1 MNNLKVKFMIALLSA
16 YRANLLTFQNIKQNI
31 IAGLIVGIVALPLS
45 MAFAI
50 ASGVHP
56 TSGIYTAIVAGLIV
70 SIFGG
75 TQVQV
80 SGPTGAFV
88 VILAN
93 ICAQHGFIG
102 MTCATFLAGVLLI
115 LMSFFKLGSIIKYM
129 PYPVIVGF
137 TTGIGLL
144 IFVSQW
150 PAFLGLPID
159 LPANAHFFH
168 KIKIIISSLT
178 KFDMMTTF
186 FAYLSLMIYFL
197 SQKFVPKIP
206 APLASLMITTIALFA
221 SGINSVATIGS
232 VFGSIPQQLPTFFI
246 PDISSVNWFALTTPA
261 CTIALLCAIESLLSA
276 TVADAITN
284 NRHNSNQELFGQG
297 LANVITPFFGGF
309 ASTGAIARTIVNIRS
324 GGNCPIAAITH
335 SLFLMLIIYFC
346 APLALHIPLCALAGI
361 LLIIA
366 YNMSDLDQFMQ
377 IAYHAPWY
385 DVIVLL
391 FTCFLTIMVDL
402 VFAVTFG
409 ALLSI
414 LFFTLRMYQTS
425 EIQQKTFIF
434 ATLWKE
440 SITQVSKTCENNI
453 IHFKIKGPF
462 FFGAADKLEQA
473 FAVIDNDPACIV
485 FNFAQVPFIDMTG
498 LTIFHKIVQQFY
510 KRGVKVYIESAN
522 ERIIKKIK
530 KMNIDQFIQ
539 NS

>member
-1 MNNLKVKFMIALLSA
+1 MIALLSA
-16 YRANLLTFQNIKQNI
+16 YKSHLLTIKNIKQNI
-31 IAGLIVGIVALPLS
+31 IAGLIVGVIALPLS

-56 TSGIYTAIVAGLIV
+56 ASGIYTAIVAGLIV
-70 SIFGG
+70 GIFGG
-75 TQVQV
+75 TQVQI

-88 VILAN
+88 IILAN
-93 ICAQHGFIG
+93 ISSQHGFTG
-102 MTCATFLAGVLLI
+102 LACATFLAGILLI
-115 LMSFFKLGSIIKYM
+115 LMSLFKLGSIIKYM

-159 LPANAHFFH
+159 LPTNAHFFH
-168 KIKIIISSLT
+168 KIKMIFGSLT
-178 KFDMMTTF
+178 KLDLTTTF
-186 FAYLSLMIYFL
+186 FAYLSLLVYFL
-197 SQKFVPKIP
+197 SQKCTPWIP
-206 APLASLMITTIALFA
+206 APLTSLLITTVALFF
-221 SGINSVATIGS
+221 SGNSSVATIGS
-232 VFGSIPQQLPTFFI
+232 VFGSIPQKLPIFFI
-246 PDISSVNWFALTTPA
+246 PDISSVNWFALATPA

-284 NRHNSNQELFGQG
+284 TKHNSNQELFGQG
-297 LANVITPFFGGF
+297 LANIITPFFGGF
-309 ASTGAIARTIVNIRS
+309 ASTGAIARTATNIRS
-324 GGNCPIAAITH
+324 GGNCPVAAITH
-335 SLFLMLIIYFC
+335 SLLLILIVYFC
-346 APLALHIPLCALAGI
+346 APLAAHIPLCALATI

-425 EIQQKTFIF
+425 ELQQKPFIF

-440 SITQVSKTCENNI
+440 SITHVSKTCENNI

-473 FAVIDNDPACIV
+473 FAITDNDPACII

-510 KRGVKVYIESAN
+510 RRGVKIYIESAN
-522 ERIIKKIK
+522 DRIMKKIK

>member
-1 MNNLKVKFMIALLSA
+1 MIALLSA
-16 YRANLLTFQNIKQNI
+16 YKSHLLTPKNIQKNI
-31 IAGLIVGIVALPLS
+31 AAGLIVGIIALPVS

-56 TSGIYTAIVAGLIV
+56 ASGIYTAIIAGLIV
-70 SIFGG
+70 AIFGG
-75 TQVQV
+75 TQVQI

-88 VILAN
+88 IILAN
-93 ICAQHGFIG
+93 ITAQHGFVG
-102 MTCATFLAGVLLI
+102 LACATFLAGILLI
-115 LMSFFKLGSIIKYM
+115 LMSIFKLGSIIKYM

-144 IFVSQW
+144 IFVNQW
-150 PAFLGLPID
+150 PTFLGLPIE
-159 LPANAHFFH
+159 LPSNAHFFH
-168 KIKIIISSLT
+168 KIKLIIGSLT
-178 KFDMMTTF
+178 KLDINTTF
-186 FAYLSLMIYFL
+186 FGYFSLLIYFL
-197 SQKFVPKIP
+197 TQKFIPRVP
-206 APLASLMITTIALFA
+206 APLTSLLITTTALFI
-221 SGINSVATIGS
+221 SKNTSVATIGS
-232 VFGSIPQQLPTFFI
+232 AFGQIPQTI
-246 PDISSVNWFALTTPA
+246 PMLQIPNISTINWFALITPA

-284 NRHNSNQELFGQG
+284 TKHDSNQELFGQG
-297 LANVITPFFGGF
+297 MANMITPFFGGF
-309 ASTGAIARTIVNIRS
+309 TSTGAIARTVTNIRS
-324 GGNCPIAAITH
+324 GGNCPVAAITH
-335 SLFLMLIIYFC
+335 SLFLILIIYFF
-346 APLALHIPLCALAGI
+346 APLAAHIPLCALATI

-377 IAYHAPWY
+377 ITYHAPWY

-414 LFFTLRMYQTS
+414 LFFKLRMYQTT
-425 EIQQKTFIF
+425 ELQQKSFIF

-473 FAVIDNDPACIV
+473 FAITDNDPACIV
-485 FNFAQVPFIDMTG
+485 FNFAHVPFIDMTG

-510 KRGVKVYIESAN
+510 RRGVKIYIESAN
-522 ERIIKKIK
+522 DRIMKKIK

-539 NS
+539 T

>member
-1 MNNLKVKFMIALLSA
+1 MIALLSA
-16 YRANLLTFQNIKQNI
+16 YRSNLLTLNNIKQNI
-31 IAGLIVGIVALPLS
+31 IAGLIVGIIALPLS

-56 TSGIYTAIVAGLIV
+56 ASGIYTAIVAGLIV
-70 SIFGG
+70 GIFGG
-75 TQVQV
+75 TQVQI

-93 ICAQHGFIG
+93 ITAQHGFIG
-102 MTCATFLAGVLLI
+102 LQCATVLAGILLVV
-115 LMSFFKLGSIIKYM
+115 MYFFKLGSIVKYM

-144 IFVSQW
+144 IFISQW

-168 KIKIIISSLT
+168 KVKMIIQTVT
-178 KFDMMTTF
+178 KLNFTTTF
-186 FAYLSLMIYFL
+186 FAYFSLIIYFL
-197 SQKFVPKIP
+197 SQKFIPRIP
-206 APLASLMITTIALFA
+206 APLTSLLITTIALFI
-221 SGINSVATIGS
+221 SGADSVATIGS
-232 VFGSIPQQLPTFFI
+232 VFGEIPQKLPMLQI
-246 PDISSVNWFALTTPA
+246 PQISSINWFALITPA

-276 TVADAITN
+276 TVADAITSSK
-284 NRHNSNQELFGQG
+284 HNSNQELFGQG
-297 LANVITPFFGGF
+297 LANIITPFFGGF
-309 ASTGAIARTIVNIRS
+309 ASTGAIARTVTNIRN
-324 GGNCPIAAITH
+324 GGNCPVAAITH
-335 SLFLMLIIYFC
+335 SILLILIVYFC
-346 APLALHIPLCALAGI
+346 APLAAHIPLCALATI

-377 IAYHAPWY
+377 ITYHAPWY

-402 VFAVTFG
+402 VFAVIFG
-409 ALLSI
+409 ALLSM

-425 EIQQKTFIF
+425 DQQQKSFIF

-473 FAVIDNDPACIV
+473 FAVTDNDPACIV

-510 KRGVKVYIESAN
+510 NRGVKVYIESAN
-522 ERIIKKIK
+522 DRIMKKIK

-539 NS
+539 P